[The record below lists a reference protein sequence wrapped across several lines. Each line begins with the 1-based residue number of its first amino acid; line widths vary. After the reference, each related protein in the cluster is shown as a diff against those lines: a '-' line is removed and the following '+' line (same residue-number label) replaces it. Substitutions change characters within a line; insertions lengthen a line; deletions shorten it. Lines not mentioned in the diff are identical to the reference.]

1 MKNTLEQTPDQI
13 AVALFEQGF
22 TCGQAV
28 LAAFAP
34 RHGVDREAALR
45 IACAFGGGIARTG
58 STCGAVS
65 GALIAIGLR
74 YGRTRIED
82 EAAREKTYEVTR
94 EFLGRFRQEHGSDV
108 CRELLGVDIG
118 TTEGREAAMKGGLFR
133 SRCPGF
139 VRSAAHLVSTL
150 V

>member
-1 MKNTLEQTPDQI
+1 MSETPGSTPGQV

-28 LAAFAP
+28 LAAFAE
-34 RHGVDREAALR
+34 RHGLGREAALR

-65 GALIAIGLR
+65 GALMAIGLEH
-74 YGRTRIED
+74 GRTRVED
-82 EAAREKTYEVTR
+82 EAAREKTYAAALA
-94 EFLGRFRQEHGSDV
+94 FLEQFRREHGSDV

-118 TTEGREAAMKGGLFR
+118 TAEGRAAAASGGLFR
-133 SRCPGF
+133 TRCPEF
-139 VRSAAHLVSTL
+139 VLSAARIASTL
-150 V
+150 L